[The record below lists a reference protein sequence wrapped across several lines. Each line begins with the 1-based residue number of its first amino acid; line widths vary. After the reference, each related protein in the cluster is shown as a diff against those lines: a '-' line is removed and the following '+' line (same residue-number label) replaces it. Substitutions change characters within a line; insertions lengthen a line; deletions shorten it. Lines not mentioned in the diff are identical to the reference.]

1 MTTII
6 LESKS
11 EVLKQHVRV
20 ESECQLCVHAV
31 RALCV
36 CHVFIVYVCTYVGS
50 GGLGLYTLC
59 VSKQCVH
66 SVSVCV
72 CVCVCARVRTRVW
85 TVCGA
90 ECLPVYFGSTI
101 SLCRY
106 RASTLNV
113 SHLLRAALYM
123 LAEKGLCGQ
132 LGHDVPQESIISQRC
147 LRGMG
152 RACNLGNWAKK

>member
-1 MTTII
+1 MST
-6 LESKS
+6 
-11 EVLKQHVRV
+11 
-20 ESECQLCVHAV
+20 
-31 RALCV
+31 V
-36 CHVFIVYVCTYVGS
+36 CACCPSTV
-50 GGLGLYTLC
+50 C
-59 VSKQCVH
+59 VSRVYCICVYICWLW
-66 SVSVCV
+66 VPRAVYTVREQAVCAFCE